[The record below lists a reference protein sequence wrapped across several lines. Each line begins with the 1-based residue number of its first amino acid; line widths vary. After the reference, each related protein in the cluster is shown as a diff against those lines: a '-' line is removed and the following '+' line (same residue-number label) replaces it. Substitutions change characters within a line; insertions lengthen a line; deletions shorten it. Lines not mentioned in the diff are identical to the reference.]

1 MLEGAGGAGSG
12 DAERSA
18 SAAGQ
23 RQAPRRVLMPK
34 HKDPRRCEQ
43 CRAGLSLQKSQGSVA
58 GSDATSRARAWAR
71 SSAPAETSSQ
81 PSSTA
86 AEPLGSF
93 PCLTHSPGPTLGKS
107 GTTLRSRTP
116 GCRRVMGSLVPKPWR
131 CGAEGT
137 GLPARQHP
145 LVLLEGFLII
155 TSVFPSPLSA
165 PSPRVGTSHAAW

>member
-34 HKDPRRCEQ
+34 HKGPRRCER

-58 GSDATSRARAWAR
+58 GSDARVCVR
-71 SSAPAETSSQ
+71 SSAPAETTSQ

-86 AEPLGSF
+86 AEPLGSL

-137 GLPARQHP
+137 GLPACQHP
-145 LVLLEGFLII
+145 SVLLEGFLII
-155 TSVFPSPLSA
+155 TSVFLSPLSA